1 MSLNF
6 KKLAWF
12 LFIIMLIFSWI
23 RPVFSQPDKA
33 QVQYAIKKLKEKR
46 LLDDLI
52 RLTELDNRQSATR
65 ADLLVACYLV
75 VREMDNLDIAA
86 VKSQLKRLQ
95 TSVNRIER
103 KPQSAGADTLDFE
116 KELVQRLL
124 ISVEENLPNFSRIQK
139 MEKEISELKTTLDEI
154 KNSMKKPE
162 DSRIAKLEKKVRY
175 NWLISSAAV
184 LTSVALTVLSAR

>member
-75 VREMDNLDIAA
+75 VREMDNLDITA
-86 VKSQLKRLQ
+86 VKNQLKRLQ

-124 ISVEENLPNFSRIQK
+124 ISVEENLANFSRIQK
-139 MEKEISELKTTLDEI
+139 MEKEISELRMTLEEI
-154 KNSMKKPE
+154 KKSVKKPE

-175 NWLISSAAV
+175 NWLISSVAV